1 MGIADNVRAIQLPS
15 PKQILGSYKEAKQTV
30 QRIDTNTI
38 NVRFWPKNSPFF
50 HDTKGNV
57 FHFTKVSLLKIEVP
71 EQLGWIIQDDSIS
84 FSKNTKEEWVECRQ
98 DYPLTLSVNAR
109 LKDAII
115 EAMRQFP
122 EIENWYIPTSINK
135 IPVKNIIIKY
145 SKDIDEEA
153 QKEINKV
160 GVSRSLTEWI
170 NNLPTEIEIT
180 AKFLY
185 DFADIQIFQSMK
197 EDKTRGGMVLIFMG
211 FLMGAIVSMGFIT
224 YLGR

>member
-1 MGIADNVRAIQLPS
+1 
-15 PKQILGSYKEAKQTV
+15 
-30 QRIDTNTI
+30 
-38 NVRFWPKNSPFF
+38 
-50 HDTKGNV
+50 
-57 FHFTKVSLLKIEVP
+57 
-71 EQLGWIIQDDSIS
+71 
-84 FSKNTKEEWVECRQ
+84 
-98 DYPLTLSVNAR
+98 VNAR